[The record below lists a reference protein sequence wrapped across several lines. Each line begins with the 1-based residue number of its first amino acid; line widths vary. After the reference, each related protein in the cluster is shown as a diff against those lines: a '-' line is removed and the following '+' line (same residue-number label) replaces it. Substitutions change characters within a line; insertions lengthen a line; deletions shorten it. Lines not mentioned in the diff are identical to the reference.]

1 MHFWHINCFQDSL
14 LIRPDYFRF
23 FESSTAIEPINRRFA
38 VCSLTIR
45 ATWLS
50 KKSSLLPF
58 LPVSFGFSFISFS
71 NLVYLPKL
79 HQSKVFFGQD
89 DKQRAVVSNH
99 TRFTTSCLF
108 SKQQR
113 APAHFTHY
121 FCGTHSRIRTCD
133 LLLVKQTRW
142 PTALCVYDAQVG
154 LEPTQPYYKYGILTL
169 RLRCNMYTQQD
180 SNLRPFACKTNTL
193 THCVMC
199 VWCTG
204 RTRTDTAILQVWY
217 PNP

>member
-1 MHFWHINCFQDSL
+1 MDPKGTWTPNSCVQNKCYCLFNYQPIVAAEAVGIEPTMHFWRTNCFQDSL

-38 VCSLTIR
+38 ICALSIW

-50 KKSSLLPF
+50 KKSSF
-58 LPVSFGFSFISFS
+58 LSSSPVSFGFSFISFS

-79 HQSKVFFGQD
+79 HQSKVFFWQD

-121 FCGTHSRIRTCD
+121 FCVH
-133 LLLVKQTRW
+133 
-142 PTALCVYDAQVG
+142 TAG
-154 LEPTQPYYKYGILTL
+154 FEPATFCL
-169 RLRCNMYTQQD
+169 
-180 SNLRPFACKTNTL
+180 
-193 THCVMC
+193 
-199 VWCTG
+199 
-204 RTRTDTAILQVWY
+204 
-217 PNP
+217 